1 MKLKL
6 NSDNFM
12 YFAQIVVA
20 DFYSFVRVPAQ
31 TVKLSVFVFADAQY
45 FSFFFIDE
53 IQADVAA
60 AAHLSIIDYLGD
72 VPWEGYKNAR
82 LWYSKIKSRPAFK
95 DILKDNIK
103 GILPAKH
110 YANLDF

>member
-6 NSDNFM
+6 NGDNFM

-53 IQADVAA
+53 IQGDVADA
-60 AAHLSIIDYLGD
+60 
-72 VPWEGYKNAR
+72 
-82 LWYSKIKSRPAFK
+82 
-95 DILKDNIK
+95 DNVLRVDK
-103 GILPAKH
+103 QYRTGR
-110 YANLDF
+110 